1 MTDEV
6 AGDQPEGRRGK
17 QGRGQGVGGQ
27 GGQGGQGARKGP
39 GRNQGAGGPGGGAG
53 GGGGGQ
59 LRAEVKELG
68 RRVAKLE
75 SDIQEL
81 RQGDASR

>member
-1 MTDEV
+1 MTEEV
-6 AGDQPEGRRGK
+6 AGDQPQGREGK
-17 QGRGQGVGGQ
+17 QGRGQGGGGQ
-27 GGQGGQGARKGP
+27 VGRKGP
-39 GRNQGAGGPGGGAG
+39 GRNQAAAGPGGGAG

-81 RQGDASR
+81 RQK